1 MYSGLPAS
9 EQAGA
14 SILLFSP
21 TKRML
26 PLAQK
31 LPGDL

>member
-1 MYSGLPAS
+1 MYSGLSAS

-21 TKRML
+21 AKQML

-31 LPGDL
+31 HPGDL